1 MPVSDV
7 VLTHDDGA
15 VRRLT
20 LNLPE
25 KRNAIDLELRVVL
38 AAALRAAAADPGV
51 RAIVL
56 NGAGEHFCGGGDIGS
71 MARMPAEG
79 ARPRVA
85 AMQDLARA
93 VLTCPTPVVAAVE
106 GAAAGAGLA
115 LAAACDRVVA
125 AADARFHAAFPKV
138 GLAGD
143 NGIFWSLPRRV
154 GIARARQLLLFAET
168 LDAAEAHRIGL
179 VDAVVE
185 PGGALEAAQ
194 ADARRLA
201 EAPPGALAAIKA
213 LIHRLPADAETVL
226 AAELDAQ
233 TALFDS
239 DDFAEGVA
247 AFRERRTPVFGRHV
261 PPAG

>member
-1 MPVSDV
+1 MSEL
-7 VLTHDDGA
+7 VLTADDGA
-15 VRRLT
+15 VRLLT
-20 LNLPE
+20 LNLPAR
-25 KRNAIDLELRVVL
+25 RNAIDLELRVVL
-38 AAALRAAAADPGV
+38 AAAVRASAADPGV

-56 NGAGEHFCGGGDIGS
+56 TGAGRHFCAGGDVVS
-71 MARMPAEG
+71 MARMPADQ

-115 LAAACDRVVA
+115 LAAGCDRVVA
-125 AADARFHAAFPKV
+125 ASDARFHAAFTGV

-143 NGIFWSLPRRV
+143 NGMFWSLPRRI
-154 GIARARQLLLFAET
+154 GIARARQLLLFGET

-179 VDAVVE
+179 VDAVVD
-185 PGGALEAAQ
+185 PGAALEAAQ
-194 ADARRLA
+194 VDAQRLA
-201 EAPPGALAAIKA
+201 AGPQQAIAAVKA
-213 LIHRLPADAETVL
+213 LFHRLPLDAEATL

-233 TALFDS
+233 TSLFDT

-247 AFRERRTPVFGRHV
+247 AFRERRAPVFGRRL